1 MPTRNTARDPVL
13 FMGIHTIRER
23 VRDQGYRD
31 VFLKKSEDLT
41 FLCNPVFI
49 PVWETS

>member
-23 VRDQGYRD
+23 VRDQGYID
-31 VFLKKSEDLT
+31 VFFFKKNLKISHFSGIRISYL
-41 FLCNPVFI
+41 
-49 PVWETS
+49 